1 MPDTSL
7 QQNEHP
13 RDQSVFLIPASNFK
27 VPLPPLNFTAESA
40 NVLGVHEG
48 ASESTVSLM
57 SRPPTH
63 VGSVFSKK
71 QPSAISTGSQAYRA
85 VLLKH
90 RVEILQ
96 RTNNP
101 RPIQKIVQDLALNM
115 ITRKRNEPS
124 PTAAESAM
132 LHEVI
137 WQLELDGE
145 ATLVTDLVPYL
156 ISPIFHAQALLR
168 KGANQEWTSSA
179 MPHVPN
185 MTHGPVSIPKPDLQ
199 YSFKPSAFTQDQRTI
214 MDHSLICN
222 YSQPLLEHYFTFLV
236 FEFKSDAAGGSFRH
250 AERQAAG
257 AGALAVNS
265 LRSFLKIAQTNSDPP
280 KMESKFFSCTMN
292 ASYADLWVHWCEPD
306 EDSARK
312 DRFYSTRVG
321 RYTLEEPD
329 QVQRFQA
336 ALRNIVDWAMEERLP
351 LIRTALS
358 RIKDNGGEPWLD
370 QKLEEAQKHGT
381 VCSASARASR
391 RTSRASTKLDF
402 EDRVL
407 DGRVTKAASDHH
419 PSSLRSQGALVH
431 SVPYT
436 V

>member
-1 MPDTSL
+1 M
-7 QQNEHP
+7 
-13 RDQSVFLIPASNFK
+13 
-27 VPLPPLNFTAESA
+27 
-40 NVLGVHEG
+40 
-48 ASESTVSLM
+48 
-57 SRPPTH
+57 
-63 VGSVFSKK
+63 
-71 QPSAISTGSQAYRA
+71 IS
-85 VLLKH
+85 
-90 RVEILQ
+90 
-96 RTNNP
+96 
-101 RPIQKIVQDLALNM
+101 
-115 ITRKRNEPS
+115 RKRDEPG
-124 PTAAESAM
+124 PTAAESGI

-145 ATLVTDLVPYL
+145 ATLVADLVPCL
-156 ISPIFHAQALLR
+156 ISPIFRAQALLR
-168 KGANQEWTSSA
+168 ACANQEWTSSA

-185 MTHGPVSIPKPDLQ
+185 MSHGRVSIPKPDLQ
-199 YSFKPSAFTQDQRTI
+199 YSFKPSAFTWGQRT
-214 MDHSLICN
+214 MMTHSLICN
-222 YSQPLLEHYFTFLV
+222 YSQPLPEHYFTFLV

-265 LRSFLKIAQTNSDPP
+265 LRSFLKIAQANFDPP
-280 KMESKFFSCTMN
+280 TMELIFFSCTMN

-306 EDSARK
+306 EESPEK
-312 DRFYSTRVG
+312 NIFYSTRVG

-329 QVQRFQA
+329 QVHRFQV
-336 ALRNIVDWAMEERLP
+336 ALRNIVDWAIQERLP

-358 RIKDNGGEPWLD
+358 RIKDNGGESWLD
-370 QKLEEAQKHGT
+370 QKLEEAQKDGT

-419 PSSLRSQGALVH
+419 PLLLRSQGASVH
-431 SVPYT
+431 SIPHT